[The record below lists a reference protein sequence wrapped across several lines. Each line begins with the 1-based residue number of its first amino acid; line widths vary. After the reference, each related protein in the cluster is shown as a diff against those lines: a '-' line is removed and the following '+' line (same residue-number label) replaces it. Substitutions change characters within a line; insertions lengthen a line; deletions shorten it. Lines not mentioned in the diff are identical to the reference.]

1 MPAPKLA
8 LLLGATVAVLAS
20 AGVAAAQFTRTA
32 SVAMSA
38 STATLAAP
46 TGLSAAQVNCV
57 KNQAPQISL
66 SWTASS
72 STFTTGY
79 TIMRATT
86 TGGPYTTLGS
96 TASGTTTYTDT
107 SGTSP
112 STTYY
117 YVVDAT
123 YLSWTARSNES
134 SVRTLNNACK

>member
-1 MPAPKLA
+1 
-8 LLLGATVAVLAS
+8 
-20 AGVAAAQFTRTA
+20 
-32 SVAMSA
+32 
-38 STATLAAP
+38 
-46 TGLSAAQVNCV
+46 V

-96 TASGTTTYTDT
+96 IASGTATYTDT